1 MSRLYTVTAD
11 PRHRCVP
18 YSVALHMFKRY
29 MLMYRLKI
37 LVSANARAIK
47 PVIMATDMWQED

>member
-1 MSRLYTVTAD
+1 MSRLYTITAD

-37 LVSANARAIK
+37 VTIK
-47 PVIMATDMWQED
+47 PCIIATDMWQED